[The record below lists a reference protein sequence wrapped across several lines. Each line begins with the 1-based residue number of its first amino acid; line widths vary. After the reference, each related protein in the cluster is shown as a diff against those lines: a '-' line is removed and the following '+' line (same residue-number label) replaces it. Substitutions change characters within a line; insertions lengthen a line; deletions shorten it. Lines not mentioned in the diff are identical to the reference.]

1 MRTMVCERLLL
12 FGAILGTL
20 SCASAEGLHCPKPS
34 FKTGKAV
41 ASTYADLKSASKA
54 IDALMSTNFESK
66 LGDKFPWLQAEL
78 EEEKGDKCLHR
89 HQVIGVRVR
98 TRKPKASLLKVE
110 FVCLSRENREIT

>member
-1 MRTMVCERLLL
+1 MVRVRLLL

-34 FKTGKAV
+34 FKTGKAI
-41 ASTYADLKSASKA
+41 ASTSQGKA
-54 IDALMSTNFESK
+54 IASLAIDQVLSTNFISEE
-66 LGDKFPWLQAEL
+66 GDKSPWLQAEL
-78 EEEKGDKCLHR
+78 EEERDDKCLHR

-110 FVCLSRENREIT
+110 CVYCS